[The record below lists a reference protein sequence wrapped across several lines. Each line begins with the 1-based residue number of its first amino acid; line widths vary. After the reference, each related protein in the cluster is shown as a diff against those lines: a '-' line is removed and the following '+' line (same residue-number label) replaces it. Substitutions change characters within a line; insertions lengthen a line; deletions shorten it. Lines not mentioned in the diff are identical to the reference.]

1 MVCAFNK
8 RNVLKIRRFQ
18 RMAKINWNYTVND
31 SRKMNRDNVCSAF
44 YWRYPAGETNLPQIQ
59 VNEMRIDNLFLLED
73 DLIAI
78 IDYESAVKW
87 ENHLKYL
94 IYIVRILERYK
105 KDDFETTVRSLR
117 SVAGSLKLCDN
128 PRLKELGYRRMDFF
142 SHRYFMM

>member
-1 MVCAFNK
+1 MTQTIGLCKGCISLSNAEGLLPAEEAVWCSDKNFPLF
-8 RNVLKIRRFQ
+8 RLVR
-18 RMAKINWNYTVND
+18 AKTRENAYGL
-31 SRKMNRDNVCSAF
+31 C
-44 YWRYPAGETNLPQIQ
+44 IQ